1 VNFVSRTIHFKES
14 FGLDIE
20 DYDTNTI
27 TNKTHLMNFNKQ
39 AEKYIMKFLYG
50 PKKRLSFSSEFTKD
64 ERKII
69 HS

>member
-1 VNFVSRTIHFKES
+1 MNLVYRTIHFKES

-20 DYDTNTI
+20 NYDPDN
-27 TNKTHLMNFNKQ
+27 NKTHLMNFNKQ
-39 AEKYIMKFLYG
+39 VEKYIMKFFYG
-50 PKKRLSFSSEFTKD
+50 PKKRLSFSTEFTKD